1 MTGNSTEPRIQF
13 AQDAREELEK
23 MIRENPRLHPTLFIK
38 GPGCGGPSLGI
49 EMREA
54 MDTDIITDQDGL
66 VLRIRETAA
75 PYIES
80 ARVRMEDT
88 FWGRKLKVKKPRACG

>member
-1 MTGNSTEPRIQF
+1 MSDNSTAPRLQF
-13 AQDAREELEK
+13 SPEAREVLEG
-23 MIRENPRLHPTLFIK
+23 MIGENPDLHPSIYVK

-54 MDTDIITDQDGL
+54 MDTDIVTEQEGL
-66 VLRIRETAA
+66 TLHIRLTAA

-80 ARVRMEDT
+80 ARIRFEDT
-88 FWGRKLKVKKPRACG
+88 FWGKKLKVKRPRGCG